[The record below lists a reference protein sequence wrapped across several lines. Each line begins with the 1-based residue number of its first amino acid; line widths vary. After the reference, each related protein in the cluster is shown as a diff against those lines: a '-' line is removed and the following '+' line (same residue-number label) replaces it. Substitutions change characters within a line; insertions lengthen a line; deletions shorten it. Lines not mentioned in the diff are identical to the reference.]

1 RGRARGRSRAI
12 APPHRLRVP
21 ERRAVSTY
29 ERRRQYRDHAETAGH
44 PRSRDR
50 VAGRRT
56 ARSGPAGARPAPQ
69 PPAAGIVG
77 RPAPARRR
85 RPGARSEDAHRA
97 DGRAVRRARSPHP
110 RCARRR
116 LPRPAPTARADHGH
130 YHPRHGRGGAAG
142 RPHRGDACRAASGTG
157 HAGRTCGQHR
167 SLCRRVAAHA
177 ASAGRAAQRAAAAG
191 RRGMSLLSDPRWSEA
206 LAHLPDY
213 LGNHVRVSVTALAL
227 GLLASLPL
235 AIAARNRPVMRGALL
250 GLASIV
256 QTVPGLALLALFY
269 PLLLALAALSLS
281 WFGFGFSAFGFLPAV
296 LALALYSMLPVL
308 RNTITGLRG
317 VDAAI
322 LEAAQ
327 GVGMTPRQSLLSVE
341 LPLALPVMM
350 AGIRTAA
357 VWVIGTA
364 TLSTP
369 IGQTSLGNYI
379 FAGLQ
384 TQNWIFV
391 LFGCIAA
398 AALALVVDQLL
409 ALIETGLR
417 LRSRLRVVLGGLGV
431 AALLAATLLP
441 SMARGPSSYI
451 VGAKTFAE
459 QYVLAALIAQRL
471 QAAGLSASS
480 REGLGSNVI
489 FDALVSGDIDVYVDY
504 SGTLWANQFHH
515 GDIKPREALLAELK
529 STLAQ
534 RNVTLLGELGFEN
547 AYALVMPRQRADALG
562 IHSIADLASHAP
574 TMSIAADY
582 EFFSRPEWAGIRK
595 AYGLAFRTQR
605 QMQPDF
611 MYAAAASGEVD
622 VIAGYTSDGLIAKY
636 DLVVLDD
643 PRHAIPPYDAIVL
656 LAPKR
661 AADRALRAALQPL
674 LGRIDIATMR
684 EANLR
689 AAGGNGASSPAAV
702 ARWLWEK
709 IGQR

>member
-1 RGRARGRSRAI
+1 
-12 APPHRLRVP
+12 
-21 ERRAVSTY
+21 
-29 ERRRQYRDHAETAGH
+29 
-44 PRSRDR
+44 
-50 VAGRRT
+50 
-56 ARSGPAGARPAPQ
+56 
-69 PPAAGIVG
+69 
-77 RPAPARRR
+77 
-85 RPGARSEDAHRA
+85 
-97 DGRAVRRARSPHP
+97 
-110 RCARRR
+110 
-116 LPRPAPTARADHGH
+116 
-130 YHPRHGRGGAAG
+130 
-142 RPHRGDACRAASGTG
+142 
-157 HAGRTCGQHR
+157 
-167 SLCRRVAAHA
+167 
-177 ASAGRAAQRAAAAG
+177 
-191 RRGMSLLSDPRWSEA
+191 MSLFSDPRWSEA

-227 GLLASLPL
+227 GLLVSLPL
-235 AIAARNRPVMRGALL
+235 AIAARNRPLMRGVLL

-269 PLLLALAALSLS
+269 PLLLALASVSLA

-317 VDAAI
+317 VEPSI

-327 GVGMTPRQSLLSVE
+327 GVGMTELQSLVSVE

-384 TQNWIFV
+384 TQNWVFV
-391 LFGCIAA
+391 LFGCVAA
-398 AALALVVDQLL
+398 AVLALAVDQLL
-409 ALIETGLR
+409 ALIETGIR
-417 LRSRLRVVLGGLGV
+417 ARSRVRATLGGLGI
-431 AALLAATLLP
+431 AALVAATLAP
-441 SMARGPSSYI
+441 SMARAPSAYV

-459 QYVLAALIAQRL
+459 QYVLSALIAQRL
-471 QAAGLSASS
+471 QAAGLAATT

-489 FDALVSGDIDVYVDY
+489 YQALASGDIDVYVDY

-515 GDIKPREALLAELK
+515 SDIRPRRELLTELTT
-529 STLAQ
+529 TLARQ
-534 RNVTLLGELGFEN
+534 KITLSGELGFEN
-547 AYALVMPRQRADALG
+547 AYALVMPRKRAEALG
-562 IHSIADLASHAP
+562 IRTIADLAPHAP
-574 TMSIAADY
+574 TMSMAADY
-582 EFFSRPEWAGIRK
+582 EFFSRPEWMGLQK
-595 AYGLAFRTQR
+595 AYGLKFRAQR

-636 DLVVLDD
+636 DLVVLEDV
-643 PRHAIPPYDAIVL
+643 RHAIPPYDAIVL
-656 LAPKR
+656 IAPKR
-661 AADRALRAALQPL
+661 AGDQALQAALRPL
-674 LGRIDIATMR
+674 LDRIDIADMR

-689 AAGGNGASSPAAV
+689 AAGGGGASSPDAV

-709 IGQR
+709 IGKR